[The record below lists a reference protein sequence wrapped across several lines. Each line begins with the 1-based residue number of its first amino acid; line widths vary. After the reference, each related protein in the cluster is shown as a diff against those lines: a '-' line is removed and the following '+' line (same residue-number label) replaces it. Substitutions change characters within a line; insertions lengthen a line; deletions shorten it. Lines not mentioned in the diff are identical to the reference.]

1 MDTFSLFAV
10 SNELKD
16 CIIGGRI
23 NKIFNNSDNFIFK
36 LSNKNNIIFALATN
50 LSFFFVTDKDI
61 EHPLS
66 PPAFCMLLRKY
77 LLGSVITDVISEK
90 FYRTVK
96 ISLIKKD
103 SYINLYITFSG
114 KKNNLI
120 LEINNEIIA
129 NFKGHAF
136 EKFEK
141 IPLLEKNEFLSAIQT
156 EKLPGFPPFCIKD
169 LKYLLNKFGEDK
181 AYEQYLK
188 LYNFNINFFPVL
200 INNKPFP
207 FLPVHLEDKENQPI
221 KKFETFNEMFRTLFF
236 TFQLKKLKEDITKYL
251 KKEIKKTK
259 NTLSKI
265 EKELKEKSE
274 FEKYFQFGELL
285 KSNIFNIKK
294 GDKSIILTNYYDEN
308 LSEITVPLKPDKTP
322 VENVEIYFKKGK
334 KFKRGFEKLIERE
347 DYIKQHIKYLE
358 ETLFFVENSSSVED
372 LQEISYEIN
381 FRKEVKRKNKSVKET
396 SRPYKLEIFN
406 NVKIYIGKTSK
417 SNDYLLKNIGKPEF
431 LWFHVKDFP
440 GSHVIIAENQ
450 DKISEDLI
458 EFAAKLTFKNSK
470 AKNNG
475 KGEVIYT
482 PVKYVKKPKG
492 APPGL
497 VTVQKF
503 KTIFVSL

>member
-1 MDTFSLFAV
+1 M
-10 SNELKD
+10 
-16 CIIGGRI
+16 
-23 NKIFNNSDNFIFK
+23 
-36 LSNKNNIIFALATN
+36 
-50 LSFFFVTDKDI
+50 
-61 EHPLS
+61 
-66 PPAFCMLLRKY
+66 
-77 LLGSVITDVISEK
+77 
-90 FYRTVK
+90 
-96 ISLIKKD
+96 
-103 SYINLYITFSG
+103 
-114 KKNNLI
+114 
-120 LEINNEIIA
+120 
-129 NFKGHAF
+129 
-136 EKFEK
+136 
-141 IPLLEKNEFLSAIQT
+141 
-156 EKLPGFPPFCIKD
+156 
-169 LKYLLNKFGEDK
+169 
-181 AYEQYLK
+181 
-188 LYNFNINFFPVL
+188 
-200 INNKPFP
+200 
-207 FLPVHLEDKENQPI
+207 
-221 KKFETFNEMFRTLFF
+221 
-236 TFQLKKLKEDITKYL
+236 
-251 KKEIKKTK
+251 
-259 NTLSKI
+259 SKI

-406 NVKIYIGKTSK
+406 NVKIYIGKSSK